1 TRTLLTEI
9 DVPNP
14 DGALSPGLYL
24 TVELH
29 IPRKTPSVI
38 VPADA
43 LVFNSRGLQVV
54 VIENG
59 IARFRK
65 VTVARDLGTEVELRD
80 GIKAGDEVIL
90 RPMVNLADGSKVHA
104 APIEKSEKIQTSIAG
119 DRPPSA
125 TGQGWNVKPKVRA
138 GGMNGTPSSYCS
150 CGGLVGL
157 RHGRG
162 PDDVAKPESYAARPP
177 A

>member
-1 TRTLLTEI
+1 LAPGTRTLLTEI

-43 LVFNSRGLQVV
+43 VVFNSRGLQVV

-59 IARFRK
+59 TARFRK

-80 GIKAGDEVIL
+80 GIKPGDEVIL
-90 RPMVNLADGSKVHA
+90 RPMVNLADGSKVNA
-104 APIEKSEKIQTSIAG
+104 APIEKSEK
-119 DRPPSA
+119 
-125 TGQGWNVKPKVRA
+125 
-138 GGMNGTPSSYCS
+138 
-150 CGGLVGL
+150 
-157 RHGRG
+157 
-162 PDDVAKPESYAARPP
+162 
-177 A
+177 

>member
-1 TRTLLTEI
+1 VPQDAAFGVAPGVEAVVRVPELPDRTFPGKVTRLAKALAPGTRTLLTEI

-80 GIKAGDEVIL
+80 GIKPGDEVIL
-90 RPMVNLADGSKVHA
+90 RPMVNLADGSKVNA
-104 APIEKSEKIQTSIAG
+104 APTEKS
-119 DRPPSA
+119 
-125 TGQGWNVKPKVRA
+125 
-138 GGMNGTPSSYCS
+138 
-150 CGGLVGL
+150 
-157 RHGRG
+157 
-162 PDDVAKPESYAARPP
+162 AK
-177 A
+177 